1 MSIFIKKRTAFAF
14 CMFCLGLGA
23 LFLGFSG
30 LPGEFRP
37 AESISGQMDE
47 TNRPPFAG
55 SGADSE
61 VDSVTAGK
69 FMVSDSGDAESFFV
83 EYRLER
89 ERARGQQL
97 EMLREVISSSGSGSG
112 SETGQQA
119 QEQLLAISQSMAR
132 ESEVEN
138 LVRARGYKDAAAYLD
153 RKGVTVIVRTD
164 DLSTEDASRIRE
176 LVTRCTGA
184 SGEQIMIIPKN

>member
-30 LPGEFRP
+30 LQGELRS
-37 AESISGQMDE
+37 AKSTTGQMDE
-47 TNRPPFAG
+47 TNLPPFAG
-55 SGADSE
+55 DGAGSE
-61 VDSVTAGK
+61 VDGVPAGR
-69 FMVSDSGDAESFFV
+69 FMAKDNGDAESFFV

-97 EMLREVISSSGSGSG
+97 EMLREVISSSGSG

-138 LVRARGYKDAAAYLD
+138 LVRARGYKDAAAYMD

-176 LVTRCTGA
+176 LVARCTGA

>member
-37 AESISGQMDE
+37 AKSTTGQTDE
-47 TNRPPFAG
+47 TNLPSFAG
-55 SGADSE
+55 GGAKSE

-69 FMVSDSGDAESFFV
+69 SMARDSRDAESFFV

-97 EMLREVISSSGSGSG
+97 EMLREVISSSGSG

-138 LVRARGYKDAAAYLD
+138 LVRARGYKDAAAYMD

-164 DLSTEDASRIRE
+164 DLSTEDASRIRD
-176 LVTRCTGA
+176 LVARCTGA